1 MSLFEKLFSRNEKA
15 RPDPKGSDQVMDVML
30 AQAESLLKDGKAGLA
45 VEQYQNILKLRPH
58 AVAQYNLGS
67 LYAQGKG
74 VAQDLCKGARYFR
87 QAEKNGDTAA
97 SKMVRK
103 CELDYMNQALDG
115 ETAAGL
121 YERMRSFVST
131 VYPEDP
137 AGRVGQELTA
147 LGSHYLDKKEYPR
160 AVKLLRAAAEFCSN
174 SQAQNVL
181 GVLYN
186 AGSGVQKNDL
196 IALYWFDRAADQ
208 GIAAARTDRD
218 GILNGYRS
226 SLSAEEFSEYME
238 QLACWCR
245 EGTEGIP
252 QTPERAGRWHSLAQ
266 QSGKAAPSAE
276 NPPQEG
282 EALSIQQ
289 QRENIVRIC
298 MQRMPEILQ
307 KYITPAGLC
316 KPCRAWFDY
325 PDTANVG
332 IFQVGP
338 CQLDGKPYAFQVGV
352 LRANTDLLVSSY
364 MLMGSMEDILAYLA
378 DESHLPVLLSTFENL
393 SESVDERWE

>member
-1 MSLFEKLFSRNEKA
+1 MSLFDKLFSRNEKA
-15 RPDPKGSDQVMDVML
+15 RPDPRGSDQVIDVML
-30 AQAESLLKDGKAGLA
+30 AQAESLLKDGKAELA
-45 VEQYQNILKLRPH
+45 VELYQNILKLRPH

-74 VAQDLCKGARYFR
+74 VAQDLCKAACCFR
-87 QAEKNGDTAA
+87 QAEKNGDAAA

-103 CELDYMNQALDG
+103 CELDYMNRALDG

-121 YERMRSFVST
+121 YERMRSFVGA

-147 LGSHYLDKKEYPR
+147 LGSYYLDQKEYPR
-160 AVKLLRAAAEFCSN
+160 AVKLFRAAAEFCGN
-174 SQAQNVL
+174 GQAQNIL

-186 AGSGVQKNDL
+186 AGSGIRKNDL
-196 IALYWFDRAADQ
+196 AALYWFDRAADQ

-218 GILNGYRS
+218 GILNAYRS

-245 EGTEGIP
+245 EGTEDIP
-252 QTPERAGRWHSLAQ
+252 QTSEKAERWHSLAQ
-266 QSGKAAPSAE
+266 QDEKAAPSAN
-276 NPPQEG
+276 NPPQPE
-282 EALSIQQ
+282 EALGIEQ

-298 MQRMPEILQ
+298 MRRMPEILQ
-307 KYITPAGLC
+307 KCSTPAGLC
-316 KPCRAWFDY
+316 KPCRARFDY
-325 PDTANVG
+325 PGTANIG
-332 IFQVGP
+332 IFQVEP
-338 CQLDGKPYAFQVGV
+338 CKLDGKPYAFQVGV

-364 MLMGSMEDILAYLA
+364 VVMGRMEDILGYLA
-378 DESHLPVLLSTFENL
+378 DESHLPALLSTFQHL
-393 SESVDERWE
+393 SESVDERWS